1 MEKNKNL
8 KEAGEKTAFVNS
20 KAVQYTDERELMDLK
35 DNPDVKSIS
44 TAAGK
49 RIKEEVVEDYTKE
62 ETVAVGKAVA
72 KSLLKV
78 LRAQGN
84 EVKDVKLTGVS
95 AGKFNIHTTYG
106 QDKGEDLFKFKLNL
120 EDGSILLEDTFLCN
134 FEITEGNQVF
144 LPAPELES
152 NLADILTKTPSDTIE
167 EVADK
172 VYFKPTVVASE
183 APNFLTIVVKYPEGE
198 GYLSVG
204 GQQTASGQEREQ
216 GAKKALEIAQKVA
229 AQLQSKYN
237 IEDIDVTDNQNGTV
251 MIFAVSD
258 DFVGM
263 KQPSLDEKLG
273 PKSKPETY
281 IKDFEKSKAPQFKGK
296 SKEKKRQ
303 MAIAAYMANKNEA
316 LDPVGKEDEDVNNDG
331 KVNSTDKY
339 LKHRRDT
346 ISKNM
351 KEDLDIGHQDDEPGM
366 LKADLYRAAKLATM
380 LYKAVDKY
388 DTGEEVDFPQWW
400 QKKIIQS
407 KEYLQGAYDYLD
419 GIEGV
424 QQVDLAEEKG
434 TCCHKCGH
442 VHVKGT
448 AHPTPYITGENSCK
462 YRK

>member
-1 MEKNKNL
+1 MKKNKNL

-35 DNPDVKSIS
+35 DNPDVKTIT

-120 EDGSILLEDTFLCN
+120 EDGSISLEDTFLCN

-144 LPAPELES
+144 LPTPELES

-167 EVADK
+167 EAADK

-204 GQQTASGQEREQ
+204 GQQTASGQAREE

-316 LDPVGKEDEDVNNDG
+316 LDPGIRESNG
-331 KVNSTDKY
+331 TLYS
-339 LKHRRDT
+339 
-346 ISKNM
+346 
-351 KEDLDIGHQDDEPGM
+351 DLP
-366 LKADLYRAAKLATM
+366 
-380 LYKAVDKY
+380 V
-388 DTGEEVDFPQWW
+388 
-400 QKKIIQS
+400 
-407 KEYLQGAYDYLD
+407 
-419 GIEGV
+419 
-424 QQVDLAEEKG
+424 
-434 TCCHKCGH
+434 
-442 VHVKGT
+442 
-448 AHPTPYITGENSCK
+448 
-462 YRK
+462 